1 MKIGLFLGRFL
12 ILLVFVVTFSGYAS
26 DKVLPK
32 VAGVEMGS
40 TYNYVKKT
48 LDSRFG
54 PGSTSDSGH
63 LVYYNVDI
71 GGLPFDCANFAFVFY
86 EGTYYLDSAELYT
99 LFDPGDVDAAK
110 LVRDYYKSV
119 YEKKYYLDKT
129 ATGSDGFKYY
139 GMGAHPYDE
148 SKVSVLIGC
157 ERTKNKL
164 GEKKICVYVRYV
176 PMGYG
181 KLDDE
186 I

>member
-1 MKIGLFLGRFL
+1 MKIDLFLRRSL

-63 LVYYNVDI
+63 LVYYNVEI
-71 GGLPFDCANFAFVFY
+71 GGLHFGCADFAFVFY
-86 EGTYYLDSAELYT
+86 EGTYYLDSAQLYT
-99 LFDPGDVDAAK
+99 LFDPGEVDKAK
-110 LVRDYYKSV
+110 AGRDYYKSV

-129 ATGSDGFKYY
+129 DTGSDGFKYY

-148 SKVSVLIGC
+148 SLVLVLIGC
-157 ERTKNKL
+157 ERVKNAL
-164 GEKKICVYVRYV
+164 GKDKICAYVRYV